1 MKFQKVSDRE
11 RTKIACIIYKIPQKM
26 LQWLVWGASL
36 HVSFPDSRPLA
47 DQGRHITRLRS
58 LRLDQDKLH
67 LALEV
72 RSFPSST
79 MPVGPFRRANQS
91 NQVLRIS
98 DMRG

>member
-1 MKFQKVSDRE
+1 
-11 RTKIACIIYKIPQKM
+11 M

-58 LRLDQDKLH
+58 LRLDQDKLRLATEVTYLGSLRLDQDKLH

-91 NQVLRIS
+91 SQVLRIS